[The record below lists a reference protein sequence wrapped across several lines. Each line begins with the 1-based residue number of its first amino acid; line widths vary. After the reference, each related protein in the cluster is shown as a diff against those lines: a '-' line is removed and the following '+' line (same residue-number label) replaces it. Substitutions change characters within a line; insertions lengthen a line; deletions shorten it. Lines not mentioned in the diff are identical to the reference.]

1 MLRPHRAA
9 PASATFALAI
19 GGFLAVAAV
28 STAAPSPPKSESRP
42 ASETSVPSATG
53 EKPAPETRALAELSY
68 KKGYKEVQ
76 EAKKLKKEGKTAA
89 ATEKFAKALSRFE
102 EAIKI
107 HEPYAE
113 AWNMVGYCSRNV
125 GDLRRAFDAYDRSLA
140 IDPEYEEA
148 HEYLG
153 EAYLMAGN
161 LEKAR
166 EQLAWLEAKK
176 SDEAKE
182 LAEAIEAV
190 AKEQAAA
197 KPAAAPTAA
206 APADSAAGK

>member
-1 MLRPHRAA
+1 MLRPQRVTPGSMSTA
-9 PASATFALAI
+9 FALAI
-19 GGFLAVAAV
+19 GAALAVATL

-42 ASETSVPSATG
+42 ASEPNVPTATG
-53 EKPAPETRALAELSY
+53 EKPSPETRALAELAY
-68 KKGYKEVQ
+68 KKGYKEAQ
-76 EAKKLKKEGKTAA
+76 EAKKLKKAGKTAE

-153 EAYLMAGN
+153 EAYVMAGN

-166 EQLAWLEAKK
+166 EQLAWLQAKK

-182 LAEAIEAV
+182 LAEAI
-190 AKEQAAA
+190 QAAE
-197 KPAAAPTAA
+197 KEKGTVEPAA
-206 APADSAAGK
+206 APADSSAAK